1 MCLSDE
7 NWSNLFLTFAK
18 LHMAN
23 DHQTLSKYSDDID
36 NLFEQIVGAVNA
48 DSEIAKI
55 RTSLSNIT
63 RRPGESIQTPLYRLK
78 TFMRCSFK

>member
-18 LHMAN
+18 HHMAN
-23 DHQTLSKYSDDID
+23 DHQTLSKYCDDVD
-36 NLFEQIVGAVNA
+36 NLFDQIVGAVNA

-55 RTSLSNIT
+55 RTS
-63 RRPGESIQTPLYRLK
+63 
-78 TFMRCSFK
+78 